1 MTNSSPSDQPPDR
14 RRWQR
19 RPASRPGEILE
30 AGFAVF
36 AEMGYER
43 ATIADV
49 ARRARVSPGLVVH
62 YFGTKG
68 ELFEAVIHHRFT
80 RFVEG
85 EEALLAGH
93 RGSYRD
99 LLHQLLDRYW
109 AFMWAPGSVELG
121 LVVKAERAA
130 FPDCTRTLFQQLGQ
144 RWRRVIEGVLEA
156 GAERGEFRLSGAH
169 AARVITAMLVGVAE
183 ASRCYEGFESRS
195 SSPDELWGAITAL
208 LDHGLLAVPSSSGEP
223 T

>member
-1 MTNSSPSDQPPDR
+1 MTNSSPSEQSPDQP
-14 RRWQR
+14 RWQR

-68 ELFEAVIHHRFT
+68 DLFEAVIHHRFT

-99 LLHQLLDRYW
+99 LLHQLLDGYW

-156 GAERGEFRLSGAH
+156 GARQGEFRLSGPH

-183 ASRCYEGFESRS
+183 SSRCYESFESRS
-195 SSPDELWGAITAL
+195 SSSDELWGAITAL
-208 LDHGLLAVPSSSGEP
+208 LDHGLLAVPSTSGEP

>member
-1 MTNSSPSDQPPDR
+1 
-14 RRWQR
+14 
-19 RPASRPGEILE
+19 
-30 AGFAVF
+30 
-36 AEMGYER
+36 MGYER

-62 YFGTKG
+62 YFRTKSD
-68 ELFEAVIHHRFT
+68 LFEAVIHDRFA
-80 RFVEG
+80 RFVAD

-99 LLHQLLDRYW
+99 LLHQLLGRYW

-130 FPDCTRTLFQQLGQ
+130 FPDCTRTLFHQLGQ
-144 RWRRVIEGVLEA
+144 RWRRLIQGVLEA
-156 GAERGEFRLSGAH
+156 GAEQGEFRLSGPH
-169 AARVITAMLVGVAE
+169 AARIITAMLVGVAE
-183 ASRCYEGFESRS
+183 SSRCYGGFESPS
-195 SSPDELWGAITAL
+195 SSSDELWGALTAL
-208 LDHGLLAVPSSSGEP
+208 LDHGLLAVTSPSGEP

>member
-1 MTNSSPSDQPPDR
+1 
-14 RRWQR
+14 
-19 RPASRPGEILE
+19 
-30 AGFAVF
+30 VF
-36 AEMGYER
+36 AETGYER

-68 ELFEAVIHHRFT
+68 DLFEAVIRDRFAQ
-80 RFVEG
+80 FVAG

-99 LLHQLLDRYW
+99 LLHQLLGRYW
-109 AFMWAPGSVELG
+109 TFMWAPGSVELG

-144 RWRRVIEGVLEA
+144 RWRRLIEGVLDA
-156 GAERGEFRLSGAH
+156 GAQQGEFRLAGPH

-183 ASRCYEGFESRS
+183 ASRCYGGFEPHP
-195 SSPDELWGAITAL
+195 SSPEELWSAVTAL
-208 LDHGLLAVPSSSGEP
+208 LDHGLLTSPTGESQ
-223 T
+223 

>member
-1 MTNSSPSDQPPDR
+1 
-14 RRWQR
+14 
-19 RPASRPGEILE
+19 
-30 AGFAVF
+30 
-36 AEMGYER
+36 MGYER
-43 ATIADV
+43 ATIAHV

-183 ASRCYEGFESRS
+183 ASRCYGSFESRS
-195 SSPDELWGAITAL
+195 SSPEELWGAITAL

>member
-1 MTNSSPSDQPPDR
+1 MTNSSPSEQSPDQP
-14 RRWQR
+14 RWQR

-49 ARRARVSPGLVVH
+49 ARRAH
-62 YFGTKG
+62 YFGTKAD
-68 ELFEAVIHHRFT
+68 LFEAVIHHRFT

-99 LLHQLLDRYW
+99 LLHQLLDGYW

-156 GAERGEFRLSGAH
+156 GARQGEFRLSGPH

-183 ASRCYEGFESRS
+183 SSRCYESFESRS
-195 SSPDELWGAITAL
+195 SSSDELWGAITAL
-208 LDHGLLAVPSSSGEP
+208 LDHGLLAVPSTSGEP

>member
-1 MTNSSPSDQPPDR
+1 
-14 RRWQR
+14 
-19 RPASRPGEILE
+19 
-30 AGFAVF
+30 
-36 AEMGYER
+36 MGYER

-183 ASRCYEGFESRS
+183 ASRCYGSFESRS